1 MPATST
7 AARVRVV
14 AATVAGAAL
23 LAACGS
29 TAPPPVRLSID
40 RAGYDCGSR
49 VLVVE
54 GGSVPA
60 TAGLEV
66 QVQVRTGPD
75 RRGVVWQRATSGPD
89 GRWRAKG
96 RDLAVARAVAD
107 GSATVVLR
115 AGSVTEGVRVFSPR
129 TTLPVRCPGP
139 GPGPAPTPP

>member
-7 AARVRVV
+7 AARLRVV
-14 AATVAGAAL
+14 AASLAGCAL

-29 TAPPPVRLSID
+29 TSPPPVRLSID
-40 RAGYDCGSR
+40 RAVYDCASR

-54 GGSVPA
+54 GASAPA

-66 QVQVRTGPD
+66 QVQVRTDPD

-115 AGSVTEGVRVFSPR
+115 AGAVTEGVRVFSSR
-129 TTLPVRCPGP
+129 TTLPVRCP
-139 GPGPAPTPP
+139 APPP